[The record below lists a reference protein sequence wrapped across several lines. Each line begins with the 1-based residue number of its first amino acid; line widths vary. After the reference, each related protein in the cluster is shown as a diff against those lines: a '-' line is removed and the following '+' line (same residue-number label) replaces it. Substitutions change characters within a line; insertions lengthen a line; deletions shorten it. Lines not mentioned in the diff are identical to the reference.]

1 MTHNAAMCCN
11 VCKDATQGRL
21 VLKLA
26 PYLFLH
32 IPHGIKCSY
41 ESVMN
46 FYLVSLF
53 S

>member
-1 MTHNAAMCCN
+1 MNCN
-11 VCKDATQGRL
+11 VCKHTIQRRWL
-21 VLKLA
+21 VKLA

-41 ESVMN
+41 EPMMN
-46 FYLVSLF
+46 LYLASLF